1 MAWWLDEE
9 WPQEHQD
16 DVFGDIDWQ
25 EWSPSSWDDWNE
37 PTFWNDWSDD
47 WSWHEVDWQDGWIDD
62 EEINPEQNSEAVI
75 DTGATKNAV
84 GIDALNDL
92 VVSGGFSY
100 LVTNDSLPTFRF
112 GNGQTDKAVSK
123 VSLQGTSLGPMSFYV
138 LDGTGY
144 NNGMFVFRPHGELAQ
159 VEEEA
164 KAVQLEALSSGHLTI
179 DLAAN
184 PVHVSE
190 GFPCFGK
197 HKEGK
202 MRQNQHA
209 TWSQCV
215 QCGLRLAYVSKKAA
229 GGHTRQMGPD
239 PHLIRLAMASIEKIT
254 PPDQVTADMVN
265 GKLMEIKGTMLQM
278 GIKTSLAIN
287 MTLKEYEERLERYG
301 RADGKPLVTVKKE
314 KERSA
319 APSTPATTVP
329 GSPEGLKTSPSSAEE
344 KTGLKADI
352 KKMMGYKPSRS
363 PSPGKRSSPSA
374 PSKPE
379 LPIHVEEEN
388 PVIDVT
394 SEDEHMDMANGHSA
408 PKGD

>member
-1 MAWWLDEE
+1 
-9 WPQEHQD
+9 
-16 DVFGDIDWQ
+16 
-25 EWSPSSWDDWNE
+25 
-37 PTFWNDWSDD
+37 
-47 WSWHEVDWQDGWIDD
+47 
-62 EEINPEQNSEAVI
+62 
-75 DTGATKNAV
+75 
-84 GIDALNDL
+84 
-92 VVSGGFSY
+92 
-100 LVTNDSLPTFRF
+100 
-112 GNGQTDKAVSK
+112 
-123 VSLQGTSLGPMSFYV
+123 
-138 LDGTGY
+138 
-144 NNGMFVFRPHGELAQ
+144 
-159 VEEEA
+159 
-164 KAVQLEALSSGHLTI
+164 
-179 DLAAN
+179 
-184 PVHVSE
+184 
-190 GFPCFGK
+190 
-197 HKEGK
+197 

-209 TWSQCV
+209 AWSQCV

-239 PHLIRLAMASIEKIT
+239 PHLIRLAMASIKKIA

-344 KTGLKADI
+344 KTGLKEDI

-379 LPIHVEEEN
+379 LPIQVEEEN

-394 SEDEHMDMANGHSA
+394 SEDERMDMANGHSA
-408 PKGD
+408 RKGD